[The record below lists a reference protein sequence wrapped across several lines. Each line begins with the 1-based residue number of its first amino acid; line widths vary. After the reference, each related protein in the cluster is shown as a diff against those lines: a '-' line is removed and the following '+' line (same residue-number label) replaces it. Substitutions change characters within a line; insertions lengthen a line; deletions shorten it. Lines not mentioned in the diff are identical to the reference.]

1 MSDRKTYFGDRE
13 VPEDRKTSLVS
24 DVFRSVADKYDLMN
38 DLMSFGIHRIWKRY
52 TIQRAAVRPGQYVL
66 DIAAGTGDLARGY
79 GERLRGRGALV
90 VTDINDAMLEL
101 GREEITNAGLVGNVH
116 YVRCDAERL
125 PFADN
130 RFDLASIGFG
140 LRNVTDQQR
149 ALKSMYRCLRPGGRL
164 LILEFSRPSSEFI
177 RRLYDAYSFNA
188 LPRLGHWVAGDEDS
202 YRYLVESIRRH
213 PPQEELADM
222 MSAAG
227 FERVYYHN
235 LSGGI
240 VALHMGCKL

>member
-1 MSDRKTYFGDRE
+1 MADSKTHFGNRE
-13 VPEDRKTSLVS
+13 VPEERKASLVA

-38 DLMSFGIHRIWKRY
+38 DLMLFGIHRLWKRY
-52 TIQRAAVRPGQYVL
+52 TVQRAAVRPGQHVL
-66 DIAAGTGDLARGY
+66 DIAAGTGDLAKGFGY
-79 GERLRGRGALV
+79 RLRGRGMLV

-101 GREEITNAGLVGNVH
+101 GREALTDAGLVGNVH
-116 YVRCDAERL
+116 YVRCDAEML
-125 PFADN
+125 PFAAN
-130 RFDLASIGFG
+130 KFDVVSIGFG
-140 LRNVTDQQR
+140 LRNVTHQQK
-149 ALKSMYRCLRPGGRL
+149 ALESMFHCLRPGGRVF
-164 LILEFSRPSSEFI
+164 ILEFSRPTTEVI

-188 LPRLGHWVAGDEDS
+188 LPKLGHWVAGDEDS

-222 MSAAG
+222 MTAAG

>member
-1 MSDRKTYFGDRE
+1 MADSKTHFGDRE
-13 VPEDRKTSLVS
+13 VPEDRKASLVA

-38 DLMSFGIHRIWKRY
+38 DLMSFGIHRLWKRY
-52 TIQRAAVRPGQYVL
+52 TVQRAAVRPGQHVL
-66 DIAAGTGDLARGY
+66 DVAAGTADLAKGF
-79 GERLRGRGALV
+79 GHRLRGRGMLV

-101 GREEITNAGLVGNVH
+101 GRESLTDAGLVGNVH
-116 YVRCDAERL
+116 YVRCDAEAL
-125 PFADN
+125 PFEN
-130 RFDLASIGFG
+130 KFDVVSIGFG
-140 LRNVTDQQR
+140 LRNVTHQQK
-149 ALKSMYRCLRPGGRL
+149 ALESMFHCLRPGGRVF
-164 LILEFSRPSSEFI
+164 ILEFSRPTTEVI

-188 LPRLGHWVAGDEDS
+188 LPKLGHWVAGDEDS

-222 MSAAG
+222 MTAAG

-240 VALHMGCKL
+240 VALHTGCRL

>member
-1 MSDRKTYFGDRE
+1 
-13 VPEDRKTSLVS
+13 
-24 DVFRSVADKYDLMN
+24 VADKYDLMN
-38 DLMSFGIHRIWKRY
+38 DLMSFGIHRLWKRY
-52 TIQRAAVRPGQYVL
+52 TVQRAAVRPGQHVL
-66 DIAAGTGDLARGY
+66 DIAAGTGDLAKGFGY
-79 GERLRGRGALV
+79 RLRGRGMLV

-101 GREEITNAGLVGNVH
+101 GREALTDAGLVGNVH
-116 YVRCDAERL
+116 YVRCDAEML
-125 PFADN
+125 PFAAN
-130 RFDLASIGFG
+130 KFDVVSIGFG
-140 LRNVTDQQR
+140 LRNVTHQQK
-149 ALKSMYRCLRPGGRL
+149 ALESMFHCLRPGGRVF
-164 LILEFSRPSSEFI
+164 ILEFSRPTTEVI

-188 LPRLGHWVAGDEDS
+188 LPKLGHWVAGDEDS

-222 MSAAG
+222 MTAAG

>member
-1 MSDRKTYFGDRE
+1 MADSKTHFGNRE
-13 VPEDRKTSLVS
+13 VPEERKASLVA

-38 DLMSFGIHRIWKRY
+38 DLMSFGIHRLWKRY
-52 TIQRAAVRPGQYVL
+52 TVQRAAVRPGQHVL
-66 DIAAGTGDLARGY
+66 DIAAGTGDLAKGFGY
-79 GERLRGRGALV
+79 RLRGRGMLV

-101 GREEITNAGLVGNVH
+101 GREALTDAGLVGNVH
-116 YVRCDAERL
+116 YVRCDAEML
-125 PFADN
+125 PFAAN
-130 RFDLASIGFG
+130 KFDVVSIGFG
-140 LRNVTDQQR
+140 LRNVTHQQK
-149 ALKSMYRCLRPGGRL
+149 ALESMFHCLRPGGRVF
-164 LILEFSRPSSEFI
+164 ILEFSRPTTEVI

-188 LPRLGHWVAGDEDS
+188 LPKLGHWVAGDEDS

-222 MSAAG
+222 MTAAG

>member
-1 MSDRKTYFGDRE
+1 MTERKTHFGNRE
-13 VPEDRKTSLVS
+13 VPEDRKTSLVA

-52 TIQRAAVRPGQYVL
+52 TIERAAVRPGQYVL
-66 DIAAGTGDLARGY
+66 DVAAGTGDLAKGFGY
-79 GERLRGRGALV
+79 RLRGQGALV
-90 VTDINDAMLEL
+90 VTDINDAMLEH
-101 GREEITNAGLVGNVH
+101 GREDLTNAGLVGNVH
-116 YVRCDAERL
+116 YVRCDAETL

-130 RFDLASIGFG
+130 KFDLVSIGFG
-140 LRNVTDQQR
+140 LRNVTRQQK
-149 ALKSMYRCLRPGGRL
+149 ALGSMFRCLRPGGRV
-164 LILEFSRPSSEFI
+164 LILEFSRPTTDVI
-177 RRLYDAYSFNA
+177 RMLYDVYSYNA
-188 LPRLGHWVAGDEDS
+188 LPKLGHWVAGDEDS

-213 PPQEELADM
+213 PRQEELADM

>member
-1 MSDRKTYFGDRE
+1 
-13 VPEDRKTSLVS
+13 
-24 DVFRSVADKYDLMN
+24 
-38 DLMSFGIHRIWKRY
+38 
-52 TIQRAAVRPGQYVL
+52 VRPGQHVL
-66 DIAAGTGDLARGY
+66 DIAAGTGDLAKGFGY
-79 GERLRGRGALV
+79 RLRGRGMLV

-101 GREEITNAGLVGNVH
+101 GREALTDAGLVGNVH
-116 YVRCDAERL
+116 YVRCDAEML
-125 PFADN
+125 PFAAN
-130 RFDLASIGFG
+130 KFDVVSIGFG
-140 LRNVTDQQR
+140 LRNVTHQQK
-149 ALKSMYRCLRPGGRL
+149 ALESMFHCLRPGGRVF
-164 LILEFSRPSSEFI
+164 ILEFSRPTTEVI

-188 LPRLGHWVAGDEDS
+188 LPKLGHWVAGDEDS

-222 MSAAG
+222 MTAAG